1 MAVYDGRFEG
11 IEGPIEYVVI
21 GGWDN
26 IWKDDE
32 TEYGKRD
39 LCETNFMIPLGTYTN
54 INEAYGKAL
63 LYLNGL
69 ICDREKEYITP
80 LTKLKDDQ
88 GMIMGIRGGE
98 DSTVY
103 TWTQILWRYPE
114 EREDN
119 KYD

>member
-26 IWKDDE
+26 IWKDVE
-32 TEYGKRD
+32 TKYGKRD
-39 LCETNFMIPLGTYTN
+39 LYETNFMIPLGTYTN
-54 INEAYGKAL
+54 MDEAYGKAL
-63 LYLNGL
+63 LYLNGM

-80 LTKLKDDQ
+80 LTKLEDDQ

-98 DSTVY
+98 DPTVY
-103 TWTQILWRYPE
+103 TWTQILWYYPE
-114 EREDN
+114 KGENN